1 MPEGKT
7 LYLMR
12 HADASWPQS
21 GQRDFDRPLSSLGK
35 IHAQEMSGRLG
46 ERGIRADVILSSPA
60 QRAIETLVL
69 IRENIETPG
78 SKVEFEESIYE
89 ADVSDLLKIIHA
101 LEDRYSSALIIG
113 HNPALTW
120 LINKITPVNIANAPA
135 GTLASIHIATPRWK
149 DFGLVDASLIDL
161 DYPGK
166 RSD

>member
-12 HADASWPQS
+12 HADASWLET

-35 IHAQEMSGRLG
+35 IHAQEMNGRLG

-60 QRAIETLVL
+60 KRAIETLEF
-69 IRENIETPG
+69 IRGNVGIPS
-78 SKVEFEESIYE
+78 SKVGFEESIYE
-89 ADVSDLLKIIHA
+89 ADVSDLLTIIHA
-101 LEDRYSSALIIG
+101 LEDRHTSALIIG

-135 GTLASIHIATPRWK
+135 GTFASIHIATPRWQ
-149 DFGLVDASLIDL
+149 DFGSVDATLIDF

-166 RSD
+166 RSR